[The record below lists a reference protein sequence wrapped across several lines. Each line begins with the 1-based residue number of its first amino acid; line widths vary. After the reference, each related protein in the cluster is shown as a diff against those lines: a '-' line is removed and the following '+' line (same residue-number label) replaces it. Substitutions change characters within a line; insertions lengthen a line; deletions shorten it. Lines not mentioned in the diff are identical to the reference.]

1 MNNNYNKIRWLIY
14 ISIIL
19 LYAFIVILFLLLLLN
34 DSFNQGQSDLGS
46 YFGGIF
52 GGAATLV
59 GVCFTMYE
67 AYKESVRHRNEET
80 EEMIHKSALI
90 IIYDFAF
97 AINDIYLFLE
107 NFPTN
112 HEHAFDRKQYQNYI
126 NNIYMLTQFYFDSL
140 WIQNVA
146 NLYGATLPKW
156 KMIKDIDK
164 SKKMDYEKMRT
175 IYEIYGFFMTIKKS
189 IDNPRDYY
197 LCKNAFDTMNQ
208 IFNVSIDKNSKD
220 SAKKNINLN
229 QNINLNYS

>member
-1 MNNNYNKIRWLIY
+1 
-14 ISIIL
+14 
-19 LYAFIVILFLLLLLN
+19 
-34 DSFNQGQSDLGS
+34 
-46 YFGGIF
+46 
-52 GGAATLV
+52 
-59 GVCFTMYE
+59 
-67 AYKESVRHRNEET
+67 
-80 EEMIHKSALI
+80 MIHKNALI

-164 SKKMDYEKMRT
+164 SKKMDYEKIRT

-229 QNINLNYS
+229 QNINDIFISLGKAANLKEEELLNFPYEWLKLEKKSKNCIFHSA